1 MSIDFNGLHVAIIM
15 DGNGRWAKKRGL
27 PRAFGHRKGVAAVKK
42 IITHGAGLSL
52 KALSMFAFSAENWL
66 RPKDE
71 VSFLMDLLDDYIASE
86 WTSITENNIKFLV
99 SGRVENIPEKTR
111 KSLSE
116 LQDATKNNTGMI
128 LNMALSYSSHDE
140 LTDCVRSIGESV
152 ERGVISPKDI
162 GTDLIRSR
170 LYNPEL
176 PDIDLLI
183 RTSGEKRISGFMLW
197 RLAYSEL
204 YFTDILWPDFK
215 ESDFDDAL
223 QDFQRRIR
231 RFGKTDE
238 QIGR

>member
-1 MSIDFNGLHVAIIM
+1 MSIDFSGLHVAIIM

-162 GTDLIRSR
+162 GKDLIRSR

-223 QDFQRRIR
+223 RDFQKRIR